1 MGRGKEND
9 HFMNMYCVL
18 GTGLSLLY
26 IISFS
31 LYSSL
36 LRQAKQDLFPSHLP
50 GKKKLREVE

>member
-9 HFMNMYCVL
+9 HFMNIYCVL

-31 LYSSL
+31 LYNKPMRKVIIPAFRNEESEII
-36 LRQAKQDLFPSHLP
+36 QH
-50 GKKKLREVE
+50 